1 MKTPDS
7 HELNK
12 SIHIKN
18 EEFCLKKYPEF
29 TNHLMQLYPN
39 CNHIERLYRY
49 FHKDWDNRCKNCGR
63 TTKFISFLKGY
74 SKYCSPGCASKDND
88 VKKQKKLTTL
98 KHYGVENP
106 SQSKDVI
113 LKKKNTLRV
122 KYGDENYNNRE
133 RAKQTCLERYG
144 DEKFNN
150 LEKSKQTCLER
161 YGTEHFLSDLSVI
174 SRINETCKK
183 KYGGRGNASKILKDK
198 MKNTCLERYGD
209 ENYNNREKAKST
221 MLAYYG
227 AETYKRLTPHKE
239 TNIELFITNILD
251 KYNISYKKN
260 DRIVLNGKEL
270 DVYIPS
276 KNIAIECNGC
286 YWHDDEHKSNNYHF
300 KKFKE
305 CQDKG
310 IQLITIWDDQIH
322 RCGDIIESIIKSKL
336 NIYERKIYAR
346 QCLIKNID
354 SKKCKEF
361 LVNNHLQG
369 AVNSSIKYGLFY
381 KDELVAVM
389 TFGKNRKCVNGGN
402 GWELYR
408 YCTKLNTIIIG
419 GASKLFNYFVKENKP
434 DYITSFS
441 SNDISN
447 GSLYK
452 FLNFKQS
459 SQSVSY
465 WYIKNNKRYHRFNF
479 TKSKLVESGYDQNM
493 SEREIM
499 ISNNYHRIYDSGQTK
514 WEWQIFNNA

>member
-1 MKTPDS
+1 MKTPDLQ
-7 HELNK
+7 ELK
-12 SIHIKN
+12 RSIHIKN
-18 EEFCLKKYPEF
+18 EDFCYKKYPEF
-29 TNHLMQLYPN
+29 TEYIIQLYPDIS
-39 CNHIERLYRY
+39 HIERLYRY
-49 FHKDWDNRCKNCGR
+49 FNNDCNCTCCTCGKPTR
-63 TTKFISFLKGY
+63 FISFNRGY
-74 SKYCSPGCASKDND
+74 TKYCSAGCASKNDD
-88 VKKQKKLTTL
+88 VKIKKKNTTL
-98 KHYGVENP
+98 KNYGVENP
-106 SQSKDVI
+106 SQSKEIIDR
-113 LKKKNTLRV
+113 KKTTLFER
-122 KYGDENYNNRE
+122 YGDENYNNRE

-161 YGTEHFLSDLSVI
+161 YGTEYFLSDTSVI

-198 MKNTCLERYGD
+198 MKQTCLERYGD
-209 ENYNNREKAKST
+209 ENYNNRKKAKAT
-221 MLAYYG
+221 MLKYYG
-227 AETYKRLTPHKE
+227 SETYRKFLPHKE

-251 KYNISYKKN
+251 EYNIQYEKN
-260 DRIVLNGKEL
+260 NRIVLNGKEL
-270 DVYIPS
+270 DIYIPS

-286 YWHDDEHKSNNYHF
+286 YWYDDEHKSNNYHF

-310 IQLITIWDDQIH
+310 IQLITIWDDQIY
-322 RCGDIIESIIKSKL
+322 RCSDIIESIIKSKL

-346 QCLIKNID
+346 QCVIKNID

-361 LVNNHLQG
+361 LVNSHLQG

-389 TFGKNRKCVNGGN
+389 TFGKNRKCVNGSN

-408 YCTKLNTIIIG
+408 YCTKLNTFIIG
-419 GASKLFNYFVKENKP
+419 GASKLFNHFLKENKP

-447 GSLYK
+447 GNLYK

-465 WYIKNNKRYHRFNF
+465 WYIKNNKRYHRFSF
-479 TKSKLVESGYDQNM
+479 TKSKLVKLGYDQNM

-499 ISNNYHRIYDSGQTK
+499 ISNNYRRIYDSGQTK
-514 WEWQIFNNA
+514 WVWKNSI